1 MPGHQPAQDD
11 RSDNKRRKIDAVAAA
26 HLYPTASATCAQLH
40 LNYSTLQRP
49 VPSHT
54 DGRHYVAWQ
63 PRPTPIATPCSGA
76 PDTQYRQQQPAQW
89 PQSYSSTP
97 QGYVVNYHDPGFIQR
112 THNYNQTDPSA
123 YNSPWPP
130 TQQDTQMGVHTPAM
144 RATSQPHSM
153 SYAQPLHSPVDS
165 QQHQYESGSSLLYP
179 SSLHTFDVGNFE
191 TAHELQSQP
200 TRQARKIPSNI
211 HSEDASMPLKMQSL
225 PILDSLVSGSRFV
238 TPRLRLLPEKCSLR
252 AFQRWKATLFVL
264 QTKSSII

>member
-26 HLYPTASATCAQLH
+26 HLYPTASATCAQPH

-63 PRPTPIATPCSGA
+63 PQPTHIATPCSDA
-76 PDTQYRQQQPAQW
+76 PDMQHRQQQPAQW
-89 PQSYSSTP
+89 SQSCSSTP
-97 QGYVVNYHDPGFIQR
+97 QGYVVNYHDPGSIQQ
-112 THNYNQTDPSA
+112 THNYGQTDPSA
-123 YNSPWPP
+123 YISPWTP

-165 QQHQYESGSSLLYP
+165 QYHSYDSGPSPSHPPSLQ
-179 SSLHTFDVGNFE
+179 TFDVGNFE

-200 TRQARKIPSNI
+200 NRQARKVSSDM
-211 HSEDASMPLKMQSL
+211 HFEGASMHLKMRSL

-238 TPRLRLLPEKCSLR
+238 TPPLRLQPEKCSLCV
-252 AFQRWKATLFVL
+252 FQL
-264 QTKSSII
+264 